1 VEAAGDGFHAR
12 ARSFFLD
19 LAARDPDRYLVLD
32 ARLSRAEITDRIL
45 ERLQPMLATTPAEPA
60 EQVEPAEPGVSGA
73 AGTVSS

>member
-1 VEAAGDGFHAR
+1 
-12 ARSFFLD
+12 
-19 LAARDPDRYLVLD
+19 LD